1 MVHSLTHIHTMLFFL
16 QLTHLFFISRTSL
29 LRVTSS
35 VPPADPR
42 AGEVAM
48 TTPGVMALVAAVRI

>member
-1 MVHSLTHIHTMLFFL
+1 MQPTLNGAVTTF
-16 QLTHLFFISRTSL
+16 TDLFFISRTSL

-35 VPPADPR
+35 VAPAVPI

-48 TTPGVMALVAAVRI
+48 TTPGVMALVVAVRI